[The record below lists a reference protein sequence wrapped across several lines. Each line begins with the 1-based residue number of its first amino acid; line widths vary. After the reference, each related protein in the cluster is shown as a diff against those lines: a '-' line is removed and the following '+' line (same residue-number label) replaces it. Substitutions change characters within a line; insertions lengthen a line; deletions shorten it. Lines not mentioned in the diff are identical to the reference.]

1 MTSLPGQDLDI
12 SLKEG
17 SSSTSNSAI
26 GMSKFMHF
34 LLYSYFHIGI
44 QFDVHTSIYE
54 SSFLVAIT
62 LTSTT
67 TGKEII
73 LKGINYESVVEL
85 HNGDENLIFPVNGL
99 RACLFDVAKENGVCD
114 VTVLLCGTDR
124 TPMFQLHF
132 LRSDHVGVLVKSLS
146 NNSLQCH
153 LSQKVFTQTG
163 WSLGVSMHLYLVT
176 PNVEK
181 LTLLFRPV
189 LQSNWEE
196 CVTIFAKG
204 MIWDFPQ
211 SFQKK
216 EVETE
221 HLTGEYIHSIMII
234 INTLCLYSVHNL
246 NVMVYEL
253 KDVSS
258 EWFLLGSS
266 LHVEQNI
273 LKLIEKQQGQHLK
286 NMLKAWLR
294 GHPDQTWNVIVA
306 ALHRIG
312 HYDLAK
318 KIADKYGTITL
329 II

>member
-1 MTSLPGQDLDI
+1 MKCTINCSSTEKEMTSLPGQDLDI
-12 SLKEG
+12 PLEEG
-17 SSSTSNSAI
+17 PSSTSNSTK

-34 LLYSYFHIGI
+34 LLYSYFHTGI

-85 HNGDENLIFPVNGL
+85 HNGDENLIFPISAL

-114 VTVLLCGTDR
+114 VTVLLCGSDR

-146 NNSLQCH
+146 SNSVQCL

-163 WSLGVSMHLYLVT
+163 WSLRVSIHLYLVT
-176 PNVEK
+176 PNIEK

-189 LQSNWEE
+189 LQSNWQE

-204 MIWDFPQ
+204 KIWDLPQ

-216 EVETE
+216 EVEAE
-221 HLTGEYIHSIMII
+221 HLTGEYIHS
-234 INTLCLYSVHNL
+234 NDYHQYPLFVF
-246 NVMVYEL
+246 
-253 KDVSS
+253 SS
-258 EWFLLGSS
+258 QLECNS
-266 LHVEQNI
+266 L
-273 LKLIEKQQGQHLK
+273 
-286 NMLKAWLR
+286 
-294 GHPDQTWNVIVA
+294 
-306 ALHRIG
+306 
-312 HYDLAK
+312 
-318 KIADKYGTITL
+318 
-329 II
+329 

>member
-12 SLKEG
+12 SLEEG
-17 SSSTSNSAI
+17 PSSTSNSAK

-34 LLYSYFHIGI
+34 LLYSYFHTGI
-44 QFDVHTSIYE
+44 QFDVRTSIYE

-146 NNSLQCH
+146 SNSVQCL

-163 WSLGVSMHLYLVT
+163 WSLRVSIHLYLVT
-176 PNVEK
+176 PNIEK

-189 LQSNWEE
+189 LQSNWQE

-204 MIWDFPQ
+204 KIWDLPQ

-216 EVETE
+216 EVEAE
-221 HLTGEYIHSIMII
+221 HLTGEYIHS
-234 INTLCLYSVHNL
+234 NDYHQYPLFVF
-246 NVMVYEL
+246 
-253 KDVSS
+253 SS
-258 EWFLLGSS
+258 QLECNS
-266 LHVEQNI
+266 L
-273 LKLIEKQQGQHLK
+273 
-286 NMLKAWLR
+286 
-294 GHPDQTWNVIVA
+294 
-306 ALHRIG
+306 
-312 HYDLAK
+312 
-318 KIADKYGTITL
+318 
-329 II
+329 